1 MSVNITGLKF
11 IYFCVKL
18 RPTKLNEYSSKLL
31 ESAVN
36 ELSRLPG
43 IGRKT
48 ALRLS
53 LYILRE
59 ENSLAE
65 NLGHAL
71 IKLRNEIVFCK
82 RCNNISDSELC
93 EICRNPKRDENT
105 VCVVED
111 TRDVLAIENTAQFN
125 GLYHVLGGI
134 INPIEGIGPND
145 LTISHLVERVN
156 TEDIREV
163 ILALSTTVEGDTTNY
178 YLYKLI
184 KEFDIS
190 VTTIARGVA
199 IGDELEYTDEITLG
213 RSIINRLPFKN
224 SIRKR

>member
-1 MSVNITGLKF
+1 
-11 IYFCVKL
+11 
-18 RPTKLNEYSSKLL
+18 L

-59 ENSLAE
+59 EPDLAE
-65 NLGHAL
+65 NLGKAL
-71 IKLRNEIVFCK
+71 IKLRKEIVFCK
-82 RCNNISDSELC
+82 TCNNISDEDLC

-105 VCVVED
+105 ICVVED
-111 TRDVLAIENTAQFN
+111 TRDVLAIENTGQFN

-145 LTISHLVERVN
+145 LTIAHLVERIN
-156 TEDIREV
+156 KEDIREI
-163 ILALSTTVEGDTTNY
+163 ILALPTTVEGDTTNF
-178 YLYKLI
+178 YLFKLI
-184 KEFDIS
+184 KDFDVT

-213 RSIINRLPFKN
+213 RSIMNRLPFEDSVN
-224 SIRKR
+224 R